1 MKCGCPYVI
10 ELYGE
15 VEHVE
20 VDREVVS
27 DILPIIRPHQFIKHL
42 SFKNIYLFCKQNF
55 HSL

>member
-42 SFKNIYLFCKQNF
+42 SFKNIYL
-55 HSL
+55 